1 MNELNFK
8 NIKTLTIDIG
18 AYNSGFKTSVT
29 VDRCQLKFQV
39 IHRVG
44 NIF

>member
-44 NIF
+44 KIF